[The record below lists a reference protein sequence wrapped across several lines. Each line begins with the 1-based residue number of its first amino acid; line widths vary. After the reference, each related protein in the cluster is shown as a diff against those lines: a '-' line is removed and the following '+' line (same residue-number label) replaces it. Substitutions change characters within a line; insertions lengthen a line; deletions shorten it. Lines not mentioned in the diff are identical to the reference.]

1 MIRNN
6 SLFLDLSS
14 KSSGWAVADKDGKM
28 INHGLITSS
37 SSDTVKRIHYM
48 QNEIGKLISE
58 NGITNIIAEEV
69 RPDFVNVRTYKVL
82 MWLQG
87 AIVLKAY
94 EIDPKISVEY
104 LYPSEWRSK
113 IGIKTG
119 RGIKREQVKAASI
132 KYVKDKYGID
142 ANDDV
147 CDAICLLDSYFVE
160 NCSAWSK

>member
-1 MIRNN
+1 
-6 SLFLDLSS
+6 
-14 KSSGWAVADKDGKM
+14 
-28 INHGLITSS
+28 
-37 SSDTVKRIHYM
+37 M
-48 QNEIGKLISE
+48 QDEIGKLISG

-69 RPDFVNVRTYKVL
+69 RPDFANVRTYKVL

-104 LYPSEWRSK
+104 IYPSEWRSK

-132 KYVKDKYGID
+132 QYVKDKYQIE

-160 NCSAWSK
+160 ERSAWSKS